1 MGIPSYFSYIIKNYS
16 NIIRNLF
23 SLKSNGV
30 IFHHLYMDCNSIIY
44 DAVRSVEKMNINNK
58 NDSVFEEHII
68 QHVVQCIDN
77 YINLIQP
84 TKTVYIAF
92 DGVAPFAK
100 MDQQRSRRYKG
111 AFLSQCNLNLDNDNN
126 NINDTHW
133 TTSHITPG
141 TQFMTKLADHIN
153 RFYTDPKNKS
163 KYITENIIVSA
174 SDECGEGEHKMFRYI
189 RNQNIK
195 PNETAAVYGLDSD
208 LIMLSI
214 FHCSLFENLFI
225 FREAPEFM
233 NVCNPPAQNHP
244 KHIDKPEYYFMDIL
258 NLSNAILSELSPSYS
273 SISDKHRIYDYIFL
287 CFFLGNDF
295 LPHFP
300 ALNIRT
306 HGIDV
311 LLNTYRSN
319 IGKYQDR
326 FLISPKM
333 EIQWKWV
340 TLFIKELAKKEHEY
354 ILAEYASRTR
364 WKKNHWSISTDKDR
378 DFTFQSVPVI
388 YCAEETY
395 INPNEKGWERR
406 YYKSLFHTDKDPSI
420 NYLEG
425 LEWVFKYYTVDCP
438 DWKWKY
444 NYHYPP
450 LLCDLYKNVTNVKT
464 SFFSDKVS
472 SLQSPF
478 LPIVQLLY
486 VLPPSAHHLLPSNAR
501 DIINQK
507 YQHLFPERFDFQWA
521 FCRYFWESHIIL
533 PEISIDILEKWN
545 NILLI
550 DQ

>member
-16 NIIRNLF
+16 NIIRNLY
-23 SLKSNGV
+23 SLKANGTA
-30 IFHHLYMDCNSIIY
+30 FHHLYMDCNSIIY
-44 DAVRSVEKMNINNK
+44 DAVRTIEKSNVGLNNEK
-58 NDSVFEEHII
+58 TDGSFED
-68 QHVVQCIDN
+68 QVVDLVISKIDE
-77 YINLIQP
+77 YINIIQP
-84 TKTVYIAF
+84 TKTAYIAF

-111 AFLSQCNLNLDNDNN
+111 SFLAQNE
-126 NINDTHW
+126 DTRNQKASW

-141 TQFMTKLADHIN
+141 TQFMTRLADQIN
-153 RFYTDPKNKS
+153 QYYTLPKNRS
-163 KYITENIIVSA
+163 KYVTETIIVSA

-189 RNQNIK
+189 RNQKIG

-233 NVCNPPAQNHP
+233 NVCPPSSNGGNNPKFANKVEH
-244 KHIDKPEYYFMDIL
+244 YFMDIL
-258 NLSNAILSELSPSYS
+258 NLSNAILTEMSPTYS
-273 SISDKHRIYDYIFL
+273 TICDKHRIYDYIFL

-300 ALNIRT
+300 SLNIRT
-306 HGIDV
+306 QGIDI

-319 IGKYQDR
+319 IGKYEDR
-326 FLISPKM
+326 FFISPKM

-340 TLFIKELAKKEHEY
+340 TLFVKELAKKEHEY
-354 ILAEYASRTR
+354 ILAEYETRTR
-364 WKKNHWSISTDKDR
+364 WKKHHWSLETEKDR

-395 INPNEKGWERR
+395 INPKEKGWEDR
-406 YYKSLFHTDKDPSI
+406 YYKSLIHNSKTASNVAT

-438 DWKWKY
+438 NWKWKY

-450 LLCDLYKNVTNVKT
+450 LLRDLYEESTRVKT
-464 SFFSDKVS
+464 SFFSES
-472 SLQSPF
+472 SITLTAPF
-478 LPIVQLLY
+478 QPIVQLIY
-486 VLPPSAHHLLPSNAR
+486 VLPPSAHHLLPLNVQELL
-501 DIINQK
+501 NTK
-507 YQHLFPERFDFQWA
+507 YKYLFPEKFDFQWA

-533 PEISIDILEKWN
+533 PEIPMSLLEKWN
-545 NILLI
+545 TVI